1 VKPPG
6 TIVRHDDREY
16 LLVEGGYSADTRAVI
31 FLARPADPLFPLP
44 EGGRPVSWGAQGD
57 WTPVARWN
65 ASDLHVPDPGHAEH
79 TPLIQS
85 LIDQYKAARPPQ
97 PALAYAARREGGFAG
112 GLHPA
117 LPMGFAASCHDTREA
132 AAAEDGVQ
140 EVVAIDNLAM
150 FLTHLVRE
158 GYAGVVW
165 DERPVFF
172 CVDER
177 EDLQYLRVSPPEKDG
192 GEPVFEILGP
202 DNRFHPYDGEE
213 QIEFIDNRDD
223 CDARLVEA
231 LGRVALVDWPTSNR
245 LWSLGPRLGT
255 PAVIQPQAE
264 EGEAGAEPTEDS
276 LPHGLLFTSEEAAE
290 TFRCDAA
297 PDLVVFPVNDVA
309 AFLSHPP
316 LSGCVAALNPGGH
329 RATSG
334 LLWHDG
340 QRVVLDSFSGF
351 WRYAGGQFELLKE

>member
-6 TIVRHDDREY
+6 TIVRHDAHEY
-16 LLVEGGYSADTRAVI
+16 LLVEGGYSADTRAII
-31 FLARPADPLFPLP
+31 FLARLDNPLFPLP
-44 EGGRPVSWGAQGD
+44 EGNRAVSWGPQGE

-65 ASDLHVPDPGHAEH
+65 AEGLHLPDSGHAAH
-79 TPLIQS
+79 TALAQS
-85 LIDQYKAARPPQ
+85 VIDEYKAARPPQ
-97 PALAYAARREGGFAG
+97 PVLAWAARRGTGFAG

-117 LPMGFAASCHDTREA
+117 LPMGFAASVHDTREA
-132 AAAEDGVQ
+132 AAAEDGAQ
-140 EVVAIDNLAM
+140 EIVPIDNLAM
-150 FLTHLVRE
+150 FFTHLVRE
-158 GYAGVVW
+158 GYAGAVW
-165 DERPVFF
+165 DERPLFF

-202 DNRFHPYDGEE
+202 DNRFGPYDGAE

-231 LGRVALVDWPTSNR
+231 LGRVALLDWPPTNR

-255 PAVIQPQAE
+255 PAVVQPQHE
-264 EGEAGAEPTEDS
+264 EGALDEPTEDAV
-276 LPHGLLFTSEEAAE
+276 PHGLLFTSEEAADA
-290 TFRCDAA
+290 FRRDAA

-309 AFLSHPP
+309 AFLSQPP
-316 LSGCVAALNPGGH
+316 LAGCVAALNPGGH

-351 WRYAGGQFELLKE
+351 WRYASGQFELLKE